1 MAVAPD
7 APILIDKYI
16 VGKELEVDVIA
27 DGRDCLIP
35 QIMEH
40 IERAGVHSG
49 DSMAVCPPISLSD
62 SVVEQVVRHSMN
74 IAREL
79 NVIGL
84 MNIQFVLDGDQ
95 VQVLEVNPRA
105 SRTVPYLS
113 KITGVPMV
121 QVATNIMLG
130 QTLAEQGYGTG
141 LLPDRGMY
149 AIKAPVFSFA
159 KLTEVDVALGPEMKS
174 TGEIMGVDFQFEQ
187 ALYKAMVASG
197 VDVPDRGRIIITV
210 ADADKE
216 EALEVARG
224 FQELDFRI
232 YATAGTGAFLR
243 SRGIEALTVRKIS
256 EGSPNLLDLVRSR
269 KADALINTVSNDK
282 RSEQEAAIIRK
293 ASVQHQIP
301 CLTSLDT
308 ARALLLALQS
318 RRRGDTSSC
327 LPVNEYLREPAGA
340 VPRGGGE

>member
-1 MAVAPD
+1 
-7 APILIDKYI
+7 
-16 VGKELEVDVIA
+16 
-27 DGRDCLIP
+27 
-35 QIMEH
+35 
-40 IERAGVHSG
+40 
-49 DSMAVCPPISLSD
+49 MAVCPPISLSD
-62 SVVEQVVRHSMN
+62 SVVEQVVRHSVN

-130 QTLAEQGYGTG
+130 QTLAEQGYGSG

-149 AIKAPVFSFA
+149 AVKAPVFSFA

-210 ADADKE
+210 ADRDKE
-216 EALEVARG
+216 EALEIARG
-224 FQELDFRI
+224 FQDLDFRI

-269 KADALINTVSNDK
+269 KVDALINTVSNDK

-293 ASVQHQIP
+293 SSVQHQIP

-308 ARALLLALQS
+308 ARALLVALQS
-318 RRRGDTSSC
+318 RRRGDASSC
-327 LPVNEYLREPAGA
+327 LPVNEYLQEPAGVA
-340 VPRGGGE
+340 PAGSGE